1 MAVEA
6 DAQKDVAMTTGP
18 GKALLRT
25 ICLALAMLGQAPG
38 TVWAQ
43 QSLSDALS
51 FLLTNQSV
59 PTGDFE
65 RDAAA
70 AQVTRDTMSRL
81 LLVELTTLPI
91 SASAAGFTYRFN
103 PALGTL
109 ERTSD
114 NFGPFFTER
123 SLTTG
128 RGRASVGLSLQ
139 VSRFTSLD
147 GNDLRDGQF
156 VVSGNHF
163 RDEAQP
169 FDVETLSLDVQSRTF
184 TVFANVGVTDR
195 LDLGVVLP
203 FVSLSL
209 AGERINTY
217 HGQSLLQARADAEAT
232 GVGDVAVRAK
242 YQLVGARG
250 SGLALL
256 GETRLPTGRDEDLL
270 GAGEASH
277 RAMVIGSAEPGSVA
291 AHVNAGLTRGGL
303 SDGFFYRGA
312 VAVSAS
318 PRLTLVAEVLG
329 RSVEEAGRMTQLR
342 AAHPT
347 LPGVETI
354 RLVPDGT
361 RTHTASAV
369 SGVKWNVG
377 GTLLL
382 SGNVVYPL
390 TERGLRSRPIPVVAL
405 DYSFGS

>member
-1 MAVEA
+1 MRPPMDDTVRSRRFARRLA
-6 DAQKDVAMTTGP
+6 
-18 GKALLRT
+18 
-25 ICLALAMLGQAPG
+25 CLAVFVLVHVTG
-38 TVWAQ
+38 TAWAQ
-43 QSLSDALS
+43 QSLSETLS

-65 RDAAA
+65 RDVAA

-128 RGRASVGLSLQ
+128 RGRASIGLSLQ
-139 VSRFTSLD
+139 AARFTRLD
-147 GNDLRDGQF
+147 GNDLRDGRF
-156 VVSGNHF
+156 VVSGNQF

-169 FDVETLSLDVQSRTF
+169 FDVETLSLDVESRTF
-184 TVFANVGVTDR
+184 TLFGTVGVTDR
-195 LDLGVVLP
+195 LDLGLAVP

-209 AGERINTY
+209 AGERLNTY
-217 HGQSLLQARADAEAT
+217 RGQSLLQARADAEAS
-232 GVGDVAVRAK
+232 GVGDMALRAK
-242 YQLVGARG
+242 YQLLGERG

-256 GETRLPTGRDEDLL
+256 GEMRLPTGRHEDLL
-270 GAGEASH
+270 GAGASTY
-277 RAMVIGSAEPGSVA
+277 RAMVIASVEPGSVA
-291 AHVNAGLTRGGL
+291 AHANAGLTAGGL
-303 SDGFFYRGA
+303 SDGYFYRGA
-312 VAVSAS
+312 VALSAS
-318 PRLTLVAEVLG
+318 PRLTLVAELLG
-329 RSVEEAGRMTQLR
+329 RSVEEAGRMAQLR
-342 AAHPT
+342 VAHPT
-347 LPGVETI
+347 IPGVDTI

-369 SGVKWNVG
+369 TGVKWNMG

-382 SGNVVYPL
+382 SGNVAFPL
-390 TERGLRSRPIPVVAL
+390 AERGLRPRPVPVVAL
-405 DYSFGS
+405 DYSFGR